1 MEECVYQILCKSQ
14 ENWDQTCDKT
24 AFQDKAMSHT
34 EVFKWFLFHI
44 KDEHKSVEVMSVL
57 DILG

>member
-24 AFQDKAMSHT
+24 AFQDKVMSHT
-34 EVFKWFLFHI
+34 QVLAWFYHI
-44 KDEHKSVEVMSVL
+44 EDEHISVES
-57 DILG
+57 DECFGHT